1 LQSPSLPAPR
11 HLVFLSIGVDEGSVE
26 AEDASDL
33 GFPRR
38 VSFEEIE
45 RVCIMRATGEHTA
58 AVPIPAPPPPPAA
71 AASATE
77 EAEKE
82 RRKNRRRP
90 SRRSKQAAV
99 AAPQGPLAD
108 AAGPR
113 SVRSMPPM
121 HVGSGGAG
129 VDAEAEASAAGT
141 SQSCPLLPTP
151 RPTEAPVSRV
161 GGGAPAMRYFQP
173 HWPERAVEDAVKVF
187 AGAMGGLRLRGCD
200 FA

>member
-1 LQSPSLPAPR
+1 
-11 HLVFLSIGVDEGSVE
+11 
-26 AEDASDL
+26 
-33 GFPRR
+33 
-38 VSFEEIE
+38 
-45 RVCIMRATGEHTA
+45 MRATGEHTA

-71 AASATE
+71 SAIE

-99 AAPQGPLAD
+99 AAAPQGPHAD

-121 HVGSGGAG
+121 HVGSSGAG
-129 VDAEAEASAAGT
+129 VDAEAEAPAAGT

-151 RPTEAPVSRV
+151 RPRPTEAPVSRV
-161 GGGAPAMRYFQP
+161 AGGAPAMRYFQP

-187 AGAMGGLRLRGCD
+187 AGAMGGLRFRGFG

>member
-1 LQSPSLPAPR
+1 
-11 HLVFLSIGVDEGSVE
+11 
-26 AEDASDL
+26 
-33 GFPRR
+33 
-38 VSFEEIE
+38 
-45 RVCIMRATGEHTA
+45 MRATGEHTA
-58 AVPIPAPPPPPAA
+58 AVPILVPPPPAAAAAA

-77 EAEKE
+77 EAEKK
-82 RRKNRRRP
+82 KNRRRP

-99 AAPQGPLAD
+99 AAPQGPHAD

-151 RPTEAPVSRV
+151 SPTEAPASRV
-161 GGGAPAMRYFQP
+161 DGGAPAMRYFQP
-173 HWPERAVEDAVKVF
+173 HWPQRAVEDAIKVF
-187 AGAMGGLRLRGCD
+187 AGAM
-200 FA
+200 